1 MDSKAASIF
10 SSPAGLPLGRL
21 IYRGVSRTRP
31 RSQSLATTFFRN
43 IRQLGVLEGPLAD
56 VLQGPSPR
64 ILVAACSLGCEP
76 WTLAGYLKHRVG
88 LTNFSVLAVDIDEA
102 AVNATNTGIYGAAQ
116 LPLESV
122 RERAGDLMDA
132 MFTPI
137 NDQLRIR
144 DDLRRHVRA
153 HQGDVLSQD
162 FAALGQFDLVLG
174 QNFMIHMGEAMARQ
188 AFAAL
193 AARVR
198 PGGAMFA
205 AGVDLDLRMKEAK
218 RLSLTPVDWRV
229 EAIHEEDHVRRG
241 AWPFT
246 YWSLEPYDRKA
257 ADTVRR
263 YTTVYRTPA

>member
-1 MDSKAASIF
+1 MSSKAASIF

-21 IYRGVSRTRP
+21 IYKGVSRTRP

-43 IRQLGVLEGPLAD
+43 IRQLGIFEGPLAD
-56 VLQGPSPR
+56 VLRGPSPR
-64 ILVAACSLGCEP
+64 ILVAACSIGCEA

-88 LTNFSVLAVDIDEA
+88 LTNFSLLALDIDAEA
-102 AVNATNTGIYGAAQ
+102 VASTQAGVYGDRHMPGEVA
-116 LPLESV
+116 
-122 RERAGDLMDA
+122 RELAGDLIDV
-132 MFTPI
+132 MFTR
-137 NDQLRIR
+137 DGEEWRIR
-144 DDLRRHVRA
+144 DDLRRHVSVQ
-153 HQGDVLSQD
+153 QGDVLSPA

-198 PGGAMFA
+198 SGGAMFA
-205 AGVDLDLRMKEAK
+205 AGVDLDLRTKEAK
-218 RLSLTPVDWRV
+218 RLGLTPVDWRV

-246 YWSLEPYDRKA
+246 YWSLEPYDRKVG
-257 ADTVRR
+257 DPVRR
-263 YTTVYRTPA
+263 YATVYRAP